1 MSVPGQVTE
10 YKLRFRGYSLMA
22 VIFLNQTL
30 ERLNGQEGRS
40 RSRKQV
46 FQFLLGKVTRKQTLP
61 CQPQSSLTSEPGG
74 RQLRRMSNI
83 ATTYLTGS
91 SGEHIRCGANPS
103 WMMLGVSLHP
113 YPVENA
119 VLSYPR

>member
-1 MSVPGQVTE
+1 
-10 YKLRFRGYSLMA
+10 MA

-46 FQFLLGKVTRKQTLP
+46 FQFLPGKVTEKQNLP
-61 CQPQSSLTSEPGG
+61 CQPPSSLTSELGC
-74 RQLRRMSNI
+74 RQLRRITNT

-91 SGEHIRCGANPS
+91 SGEHIRYVTNPS
-103 WMMLGVSLHP
+103 WMMFGVSLP
-113 YPVENA
+113 LYPVENI
-119 VLSYPR
+119 VVSYPW